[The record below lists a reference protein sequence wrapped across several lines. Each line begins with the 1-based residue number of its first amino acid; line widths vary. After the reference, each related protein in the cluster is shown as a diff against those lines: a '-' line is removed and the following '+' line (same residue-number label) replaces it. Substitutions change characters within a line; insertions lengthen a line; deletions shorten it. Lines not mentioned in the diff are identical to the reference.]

1 MKPASMP
8 DIVDDLEDRMWHAT
22 TVARVLGGDVDTFAE
37 LVARHRDR
45 LLRYAVRM
53 LSDTDEAEDVTQ
65 ETFVRAYRALATCD
79 DPSRFGGWI
88 FTILANRCRTA
99 GARRA
104 RRESLFVPLGAR
116 ERSRTVWV
124 RGNQD
129 GIAVDGV
136 DGGDGVDAIDAT
148 DATAAADACTDGRMD
163 RALMRLNCA
172 QREAFL
178 LKYVEEM
185 NYDDMALLTGAGVS
199 ALKMRV
205 SRAREVLR
213 AALLEEEG

>member
-1 MKPASMP
+1 
-8 DIVDDLEDRMWHAT
+8 MWHAA
-22 TVARVLGGDVDTFAE
+22 TVARVLGGDVETFAE

-45 LLRYAVRM
+45 LLRYATRM

-65 ETFVRAYRALATCD
+65 ETFVRAYRSLATCD

-88 FTILANRCRTA
+88 FSILVNRCRTE

-104 RRESLFVPLGAR
+104 RRESLFVPLG
-116 ERSRTVWV
+116 ERQRSGTPCVGRH
-124 RGNQD
+124 QD
-129 GIAVDGV
+129 GPAADAA
-136 DGGDGVDAIDAT
+136 DGVDAIGAIDAA
-148 DATAAADACTDGRMD
+148 DATAAADAYTDGRMV
-163 RALMRLNCA
+163 RALMKLSGA

-213 AALLEEEG
+213 AALVEEEGLGNV